1 MEDCMT
7 LFSRRHLVATAGLI
21 ALVCS
26 ISSNAFGQKNSNS
39 ASVAITATMA
49 ESLSVS
55 ATPGTLNLTLVQ
67 GGTTAA
73 SGAVSI
79 TTTGLFL
86 PTRANV
92 QLDGYFSSAAAALTD
107 GATPADNIPT
117 SAILGQMTTGL
128 PTTYTAFTG
137 TPALG
142 PAGAGLKLFTVP
154 LTAANRAFT
163 RTDNLTLEIN
173 TTALPQLPA
182 GTYTG
187 TLTLQAQA
195 L

>member
-1 MEDCMT
+1 MS
-7 LFSRRHLVATAGLI
+7 LSARRQLVASAGMI
-21 ALVCS
+21 ALVLS
-26 ISSNAFGQKNSNS
+26 ISPNAFAQKNSNT
-39 ASVAITATMA
+39 ATVAITATMA

-55 ATPGTLNLTLVQ
+55 ATPGTLSLTLVQ

-73 SGAVSI
+73 SSAISI

-86 PTRANV
+86 PTRANL
-92 QLDGYFSSAAAALTD
+92 QLDGYFASATAALTD
-107 GATPADNIPT
+107 GASPANNIPT
-117 SAILGQMTTGL
+117 SAVLGQMTTGI

-137 TPALG
+137 SPALG
-142 PAGAGLKLFTVP
+142 PAGAGLELFTVP
-154 LTAANRAFT
+154 LTSSNRALT

-182 GTYTG
+182 GSYTG